1 MSDLQWKKLEV
12 LGAGSYGT
20 VYLNILVDEQKRFHS
35 FIAVKN
41 SIPKLAFSLKK
52 EEQIFKSVW
61 EGESSGCQE
70 IIQCFGTETTVEHGR
85 CFYNLFLEYA
95 PHGSLADLIH
105 KKPLP
110 ETKVSVYARMIVK
123 GLLHIHRKGIIVHC
137 DLKPENILVFPSL
150 DKEIANYQLKIADFG
165 LSKTKEEEADVEL
178 WKSKPRGTPLYL
190 SPETFSGHIDAP
202 MDIWALG
209 CIVIEML
216 TGLSAWGESPLLIE
230 ELRYLVEHHELSPK
244 KPQGI
249 GFFCRDFLEKCF
261 MKDPSK
267 RWTADRLLDHPFL
280 YITLFHSYYLATWL

>member
-1 MSDLQWKKLEV
+1 MSDLQWKKLKV

-20 VYLNILVDEQKRFHS
+20 VYLAIVVDEQTPYQS
-35 FIAVKN
+35 LIVVKS

-61 EGESSGCQE
+61 ED
-70 IIQCFGTETTVEHGR
+70 
-85 CFYNLFLEYA
+85 
-95 PHGSLADLIH
+95 DLIH

-110 ETKVSVYARMIVK
+110 ETEVSVYARMSVK
-123 GLLHIHRKGIIVHC
+123 GLSHIHHKGLVHC

-150 DKEIANYQLKIADFG
+150 DKEIANYQLKIMDFE

-178 WKSKPRGTPLYL
+178 WKSKPRGTLSYL
-190 SPETFSGHIDAP
+190 SPEAFFGHIDAP

-216 TGLSAWGESPLLIE
+216 TGLPAWGESVLHE
-230 ELRYLVEHHELSPK
+230 EYLGYLVEHFGESPK

-249 GFFCRDFLEKCF
+249 DFFCYDFLENCF

-267 RWTADRLLDHPFL
+267 RWTADM
-280 YITLFHSYYLATWL
+280 LF